1 VLKSSCR
8 SRRALKGDASYHKKE
23 VTVVVVVGLVYKVIW
38 IMMREEGKENK
49 MRKSRRAVLST
60 PRNVVWLL
68 CPESFP
74 SSIDDSGTATTS
86 PHLTSLNQ
94 VPSLPFLAQS

>member
-1 VLKSSCR
+1 
-8 SRRALKGDASYHKKE
+8 
-23 VTVVVVVGLVYKVIW
+23 
-38 IMMREEGKENK
+38 MRKEGKEKK

-60 PRNVVWLL
+60 ARNVMWLL

-94 VPSLPFLAQS
+94 VPSLPFPSWPKVEWLDF